1 MEGQDHSIDTEG
13 EREGEGEGAE
23 GGGEGEGRDIS
34 VLHMMINSVSE
45 DSQGLTFLVIKMD

>member
-13 EREGEGEGAE
+13 EREREGAE
-23 GGGEGEGRDIS
+23 GEGEGRDIS

-45 DSQGLTFLVIKMD
+45 DSQGLTFLVIKTY